1 VHTQGVSI
9 DIESLHTRAKRS
21 LGAKAPGPM
30 KTMAAKGAIPGVS
43 PADCLSV
50 VVILAARQ
58 ELEEKEIAEIARQTL
73 REPPLPFLEGALGGT
88 LQRDVVAALADY
100 TKLDGSLLPKLLAQ
114 ETIDEEIVCVLAAKA
129 DEAGGE
135 IIGTNESLLLR
146 FPAAIEKLYMNKRV
160 RMSTADR
167 LIELAVR
174 NEIELDFPAFKL
186 AAKAIMSQL
195 IPEPT
200 DEPTFDDLHFQQTD
214 EVAEKA
220 NLDSEEE
227 DVCEKDDDGKE
238 TITKKAGPV
247 FVQVQNASVT
257 ELIRFAMVGNATMRL
272 LLVRHTN
279 RLVSE
284 AAAKSPRMTENE
296 AGQIAASRAVS
307 DTVLRIIA
315 NNREMVRSYKVKLNL
330 VTNPLTPFTYVSRLM
345 PHLRQVDLKLLARS
359 KNVPGQVQKSAKN
372 ILSRRK

>member
-1 VHTQGVSI
+1 MHTQGVSI